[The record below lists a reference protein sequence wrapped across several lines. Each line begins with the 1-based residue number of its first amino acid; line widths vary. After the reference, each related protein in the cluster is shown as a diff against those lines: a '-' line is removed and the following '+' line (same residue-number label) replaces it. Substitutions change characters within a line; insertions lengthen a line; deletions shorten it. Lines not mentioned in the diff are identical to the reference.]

1 MDFFKLWSAEAQGC
15 LGLGTGGVGDLQR
28 LGTLWE
34 PNTVPCA
41 GRCATQLGTTGD
53 VHWDPSPAPGALSAG
68 LCDAGAQPQ
77 AARGRGCIV
86 SVTISSAAAF
96 SIWKLLLMAL

>member
-41 GRCATQLGTTGD
+41 GRWEPLGMCTGIP
-53 VHWDPSPAPGALSAG
+53 VLLQVRSVLGCVMLEHSPRLRGAEAALSLSPSP
-68 LCDAGAQPQ
+68 
-77 AARGRGCIV
+77 
-86 SVTISSAAAF
+86 
-96 SIWKLLLMAL
+96 LLLLSVSGSSC